1 MGKEKYIEWKERT
14 DPSPT
19 GIKNRAAED
28 RRIRQEEELARLERE
43 AERKARSIQII
54 PPTTPEERILFGEGA
69 MAVRIEIFVEY
80 GSGSAL
86 GESCLTVRLI
96 ARFEPT
102 YEDRSF
108 TLVDGKLA
116 SLGKKII
123 LDRTNITENG
133 FRLATV
139 VNRFFEENPEKLKI
153 IIEQLQ
159 DI

>member
-1 MGKEKYIEWKERT
+1 MGKEKYIEWQKRT
-14 DPSPT
+14 DSSPT
-19 GIKNRAAED
+19 GIKNRHQENV
-28 RRIRQEEELARLERE
+28 RMRQEEERAESERE
-43 AERKARSIQII
+43 SQRKAKCIEII
-54 PPTTPEERILFGEGA
+54 PPTTLEERILFGEGA

-86 GESCLTVRLI
+86 GQSCLTVRLI
-96 ARFEPT
+96 ARLEST
-102 YEDRSF
+102 YQDISF